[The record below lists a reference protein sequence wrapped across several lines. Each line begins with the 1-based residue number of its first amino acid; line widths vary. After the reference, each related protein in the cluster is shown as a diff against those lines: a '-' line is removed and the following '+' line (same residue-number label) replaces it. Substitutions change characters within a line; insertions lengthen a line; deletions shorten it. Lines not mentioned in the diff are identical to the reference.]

1 MRGHRR
7 ASSNIARDDEPSRA
21 GQVVGSILVVDD
33 CEGNRALLADLLGR
47 QGYSITTAPNGAF
60 AWGLL
65 RQSSMSYGL
74 VITDF
79 MMPRMN
85 GIELL
90 EKIRVAYPW
99 IKVVLVTGLEK
110 AIASKAQ
117 RLGAFAVFPKPC
129 GFDQLH
135 ETIKRAL
142 LPSPSAEGGNADG
155 TAEDDR
161 DQGEFDCFQ

>member
-1 MRGHRR
+1 V
-7 ASSNIARDDEPSRA
+7 A
-21 GQVVGSILVVDD
+21 GGILVVDD
-33 CEGNRALLADLLGR
+33 CEGNRTLLADLLGR
-47 QGYSITTAPNGAF
+47 QGYNITTAPNGAL

-65 RQSSMSYGL
+65 QQSSMSYGL

-110 AIASKAQ
+110 AITSRAQ
-117 RLGAFAVFPKPC
+117 RMGAFAVLPKPC

-142 LPSPSAEGGNADG
+142 LQSPTAEGGDADG
-155 TAEDDR
+155 TAENDR
-161 DQGEFDCFQ
+161 DQNELDCFQ